1 MSNRTEK
8 KIKKKGAIKRLLGY
22 VLKNNKKAMILIT
35 ITILLNAVGSISSSV
50 AIKYVVDSIV
60 TPALTQGLDAVVG
73 KLIGFALIMGGIYLV
88 GITSATI
95 YTQVLNKVTQKVMDD
110 LRCDVFA
117 HMQSLPIKYF
127 DTHNHGDIMSVYTN
141 DIETVRQV
149 ISESLPQIMVSVV
162 MIFMLLGVMLT
173 YSVWLTLVVLFCI
186 GIMAVA
192 ARIIG
197 GKSSKHFNLQQK
209 SVGELEGYIEEMLQ
223 GQKVV
228 KVFCHE
234 QKAKEGFD
242 EKNDKLFGNSSKAH
256 RYANIMMPVMG
267 NIGNI
272 MYVLVAFLG
281 TLLVVTQ
288 SLNVTV
294 TGINVL
300 QVGVV
305 ASFLTM
311 GRSFSMQVAM
321 VSQEVNFIALAQAG
335 SSRVF
340 ALLDE
345 ESEPDNGYVTL
356 VNAEIDESGN
366 ITETDRRT
374 NVWAWKHPHGD
385 GTLTYTQLKG
395 DILLDDVDFCYEEG
409 KPILKNIDVYAHAG
423 EKVAFVGATGAGK
436 TTITN
441 LINRFYDIADGKIRY
456 DGININKIKKA
467 DLRRSL
473 GIVLQD
479 TNLFTGTVMDNIR
492 YGRLDATDEE
502 CKAAAALAG
511 ADSFITRLPEGYNTM
526 LTGDGAN
533 LSQGQRQLLSIA
545 RAAVADAPVM
555 ILDEA
560 TSSIDTRTEQIVQQG
575 TDRLMKGRTVFVIA
589 HRLSTVRK
597 SDVIM
602 VLEKGRI
609 IERGSHER
617 LIEKK
622 GQYYRLYT
630 GAFELE

>member
-1 MSNRTEK
+1 MKN
-8 KIKKKGAIKRLLGY
+8 KKKKSGAIGRLLAYTMKKNKGAMTVIIIA
-22 VLKNNKKAMILIT
+22 VLFNSLA
-35 ITILLNAVGSISSSV
+35 SISSSIALKFV
-50 AIKYVVDSIV
+50 IDNII
-60 TPALTQGLDAVVG
+60 TPALENGLGAVWS
-73 KLIGFALIMGGIYLV
+73 KLV
-88 GITSATI
+88 GFIITMACVYGIGVIASLV
-95 YTQVLNKVTQKVMDD
+95 YTQLLNRVTQKVMDD
-110 LRCDVFA
+110 LRGDVFA

-127 DTHNHGDIMSVYTN
+127 DTHTHGDIMSVYTN
-141 DIETVRQV
+141 DIETVRQLL
-149 ISESLPQIMVSVV
+149 SQSLPQIMVSGI
-162 MIFMLLGVMLT
+162 MIVLLMGVMVS
-173 YSVWLTLVVLFCI
+173 YSIWLTLIVLACI
-186 GIMAVA
+186 LAMAIVA
-192 ARIIG
+192 KKVG
-197 GKSSKHFNLQQK
+197 SKSGKHFGLQQK
-209 SVGELEGYIEEMLQ
+209 SIGEIEGYIEEMIQ

-234 QKAKEGFD
+234 KKAQEGFD
-242 EKNDKLFGNSSKAH
+242 VKNDKLFEDSSKAH
-256 RYANIMMPVMG
+256 RFANIMMPIMG

-272 MYVLVAFLG
+272 MYVLVAFVG
-281 TLLVVTQ
+281 TLLFVTGAP
-288 SLNVTV
+288 NFTV
-294 TGINVL
+294 TGIGVL
-300 QVGVV
+300 PIGVV
-305 ASFLTM
+305 VSFLGM
-311 GRSFSMQVAM
+311 GRSFSMQVSM
-321 VSQEVNFIALAQAG
+321 VSQEINFIALADAG
-335 SSRVF
+335 SRRVF

-356 VNAEIDESGN
+356 VNATVDADGN
-366 ITETDRRT
+366 IAETAERT
-374 NVWAWKHPHGD
+374 GTWAWKHPHGD
-385 GTLTYTQLKG
+385 GSLTYTQLKG

-409 KPILKNIDVYAHAG
+409 KPILHNIDVYAHAG
-423 EKVAFVGATGAGK
+423 EKIAFVGATGAGK

-492 YGRLDATDEE
+492 YGRTDATDEE
-502 CKAAAALAG
+502 CIAAAALAG
-511 ADSFITRLPEGYNTM
+511 ADSFISRLPDGYDTM

-545 RAAVADAPVM
+545 RAAVADASVM

-560 TSSIDTRTEQIVQQG
+560 TSSIDTRTEEIVQQG
-575 TDRLMKGRTVFVIA
+575 TDRLMQGRTVSVIA

-602 VLEKGRI
+602 VMEKGRI
-609 IERGSHER
+609 IERGSHEK
-617 LIEKK
+617 LLEKQ